1 MNDFSLGKMP
11 EFIFGHKAEEKCAEL
26 IKRYGGTRVLIHH
39 SGEPF
44 VMPLIE
50 KVRGILEDAG
60 MFVMDLG
67 GVVPNPRLD
76 LVYKGIELCKENRID
91 FVLAVGGG
99 SVIDSSKGI
108 ALGAVYDG
116 DVWDF

>member
-50 KVRGILEDAG
+50 KVRGILEASFPILDWILFKKALSSVRKIESTL
-60 MFVMDLG
+60 FWQS
-67 GVVPNPRLD
+67 VV
-76 LVYKGIELCKENRID
+76 
-91 FVLAVGGG
+91 A
-99 SVIDSSKGI
+99 
-108 ALGAVYDG
+108 A
-116 DVWDF
+116 